1 MRSASQSTAP
11 ALDSPLAAPE
21 PHLEL
26 HTVQTPGD
34 AGNNGMKVHDRRLA
48 LIGSI
53 SGSRLLRLRQM
64 IRHEYRSR
72 NGERGCAQLRG
83 GSVDCSCDYCTFFWS
98 RLEEK
103 LR

>member
-1 MRSASQSTAP
+1 MESASFSAPPASKPAP
-11 ALDSPLAAPE
+11 AASE
-21 PHLEL
+21 PHLDS
-26 HTVQTPGD
+26 VVSQAADDSGN
-34 AGNNGMKVHDRRLA
+34 AGLEVHDRRIA

-53 SGSRLLRLRQM
+53 SGSRLLRLRHT

-72 NGERGCAQLRG
+72 NGQRSCAQLRG
-83 GSVDCSCDYCTFFWS
+83 GNVDCSCDYCAFFWL

>member
-1 MRSASQSTAP
+1 MRSAQLSTAP
-11 ALDSPLAAPE
+11 AFDSLLAASE
-21 PHLEL
+21 PHLDS
-26 HTVQTPGD
+26 QAPGD
-34 AGNNGMKVHDRRLA
+34 NGKHGMAVHDRRLA

-72 NGERGCAQLRG
+72 NGDRGCAQLRG